1 MLSDE
6 FNFCVNL
13 TNEQTSPLIC
23 TFISVNIE
31 TSDKCLSNT
40 CMSVFVIV
48 HWVGWYSC
56 NTRGALF

>member
-48 HWVGWYSC
+48 H
-56 NTRGALF
+56 